1 LVLFPC
7 LCLLRIMLHLLFV
20 WSILMQGAWRIC
32 LLVNHNLFR
41 GRILL
46 LVWSIWILFWF
57 VRYTMILLRWILLL
71 VWSLVLCV
79 FVFLAPCLYMW
90 FVEVVVFVVLLVVLM
105 VVVVGRIF
113 LVFSLL
119 FCLRVFVLMFLFV
132 FGVRFLVG
140 CWFWLVIFLH
150 IVRLHR
156 VLFFLVV
163 WIVVLEQVQVLVLF
177 ECFVFLLSLVRSL
190 GRSLLLFHF
199 HIRILDIDFFL
210 LFLFVVLVLVVG
222 LVGLVW
228 FRIFHRI
235 RMLNRFLLHILD
247 SLLLE

>member
-1 LVLFPC
+1 
-7 LCLLRIMLHLLFV
+7 M
-20 WSILMQGAWRIC
+20 
-32 LLVNHNLFR
+32 
-41 GRILL
+41 
-46 LVWSIWILFWF
+46 
-57 VRYTMILLRWILLL
+57 
-71 VWSLVLCV
+71 
-79 FVFLAPCLYMW
+79 
-90 FVEVVVFVVLLVVLM
+90 
-105 VVVVGRIF
+105 
-113 LVFSLL
+113 
-119 FCLRVFVLMFLFV
+119 
-132 FGVRFLVG
+132 
-140 CWFWLVIFLH
+140 
-150 IVRLHR
+150 
-156 VLFFLVV
+156 
-163 WIVVLEQVQVLVLF
+163 VLEQVQVLVLF